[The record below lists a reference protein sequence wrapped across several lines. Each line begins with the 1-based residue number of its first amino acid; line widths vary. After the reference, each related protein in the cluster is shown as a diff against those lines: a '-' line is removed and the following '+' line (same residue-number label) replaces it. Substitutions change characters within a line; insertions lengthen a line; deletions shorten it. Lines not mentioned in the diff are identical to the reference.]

1 MPDRDLP
8 VALTD
13 GYSMTSLGI
22 IVVSAN
28 EVPTGR
34 TMYRRLRRQGR
45 GMAELREP
53 QMLNANKAVKI
64 ALKRAQVDAVLR
76 CAGLSQWFTQDL
88 EEPPT
93 SRRVPR
99 RTMRQPGPQ
108 RADDDRHVDRA
119 GCDVLGA

>member
-1 MPDRDLP
+1 MPDRDVP
-8 VALTD
+8 VALSD

-53 QMLNANKAVKI
+53 QMLNANKAVKM

-88 EEPPT
+88 EEP
-93 SRRVPR
+93 
-99 RTMRQPGPQ
+99 
-108 RADDDRHVDRA
+108 A
-119 GCDVLGA
+119 

>member
-1 MPDRDLP
+1 MPDRDVP
-8 VALTD
+8 VALSD

-88 EEPPT
+88 EEPPYIA
-93 SRRVPR
+93 
-99 RTMRQPGPQ
+99 PGAATDNAP
-108 RADDDRHVDRA
+108 A
-119 GCDVLGA
+119 GPTAGR